1 MADKELDQGKRQFLV
16 TATGVTGG
24 IAAGVAGVYPF
35 AASMWPSER
44 ARAAGAPVEADIGG
58 PAPGEMMRVEW
69 RGKPV
74 WNVRRTKGMLDT
86 VKQSDD
92 KVSDPESKRKPSAAT
107 PNYAQ
112 NGIRSIN

>member
-24 IAAGVAGVYPF
+24 IATVVAGVYPF

-44 ARAAGAPVEADIGG
+44 AKAAGAPVEADIGDL
-58 PAPGEMMRVEW
+58 APGEMKRVEW

-74 WNVRRTKGMLDT
+74 WVVRRTKEMLET
-86 VKQSDD
+86 VKQSDE
-92 KVSDPESKRKPSAAT
+92 KVADPNSLRNPSELT
-107 PNYAQ
+107 PQYAR
-112 NGIRSIN
+112 N